1 MLESPPS
8 SPVLLQME
16 QISKSFGATRAL
28 DAVNFNLQRGEV
40 HALIGENG
48 AGKSTLVK
56 ILSGALRPDSGIM
69 RLEGI
74 PFFPLNPLNSRKSG
88 ISMIYQELNLAP
100 DLTVE
105 ENIMLGRE
113 IHRLGF
119 LQKRKTLQEVR
130 RALELIHHSEIP
142 PHLPVKKLS
151 VGVKQIVEIS
161 RALIGE
167 TKILVMDEPTSSLT
181 LEDTKRLFE
190 IIGRLKDQGVSIIY
204 ISHFL
209 EEVQEVADRFTVLR
223 DGKKIHTG
231 PMEDASLDDLVQMMV
246 GQKFVEMFPKVEHT
260 IGDVLLHLNG
270 LKGRKMQA
278 GVDLSLRRGEIL
290 GVAGLIG
297 AGRTETLRAVFG
309 LDHIERGSLTVGGV
323 KSIKG
328 AAWTRIS
335 QGMGLLSEDRQEEG
349 LALSLSVAD
358 NLTLSCFSPY
368 QRFGLLNLKRRKK
381 VVEKNIERIK
391 IKAQDPHQPVFTL
404 SGGNQQKVAFGR
416 LLHQDA
422 EILLLDEPTRGIDV
436 LSKSQIYEWM
446 GKLAVEGKAIVF
458 VSSYFPELIGVCDKI
473 AVFHRGK
480 LVDLRPASEW
490 DTQSLMTAAALGR
503 SP

>member
-1 MLESPPS
+1 MLESPSS
-8 SPVLLQME
+8 SPFLLQME

-28 DAVNFNLQRGEV
+28 DTVNFDLKRGEV

-48 AGKSTLVK
+48 AGKTTLVK
-56 ILSGALRPDSGIM
+56 ILSGALRPDSGII
-69 RLEGI
+69 RLGGN

-113 IHRLGF
+113 IHKLGF
-119 LQKRKTLQEVR
+119 LRKKKTFQEVN
-130 RALELIHHSEIP
+130 RALELIHHSDIP
-142 PHLPVKKLS
+142 PHLPVKRLS

-161 RALIGE
+161 RALVGE
-167 TKILVMDEPTSSLT
+167 AKILIMDEPTSSLT

-190 IIGRLKDQGVSIIY
+190 IIGRLKNQGVSIIY

-209 EEVQEVADRFTVLR
+209 EEVREVADRFTVLR

-231 PMEDASLDDLVQMMV
+231 PMEEASLDDLIQMMV
-246 GQKFVEMFPKVEHT
+246 GQKFVEMFPRVEHS
-260 IGDVLLHLNG
+260 IGDVVLRLNG

-278 GVDLSLRRGEIL
+278 GIDLSLCRGEIL

-309 LDHIERGSLTVGGV
+309 LDPIERGFLTVGGV
-323 KSIKG
+323 KSTKG
-328 AAWTRIS
+328 AVWTRIN
-335 QGMGLLSEDRQEEG
+335 QGMGLLSEDRQQEG
-349 LALSLSVAD
+349 LALSLSIAD
-358 NLTLSCFSPY
+358 NLTLSCFAPY
-368 QRFGLLNLKRRKK
+368 QKFGLLNLKRRKK
-381 VVEKNIERIK
+381 IVEESIERIK
-391 IKAQDPHQPVFTL
+391 IKAQDPQQPVFAL

-416 LLHQDA
+416 LLHQNA

-436 LSKSQIYEWM
+436 LSKAQIYEWM
-446 GKLAVEGKAIVF
+446 GNLAVEGKAIVF
-458 VSSYFPELIGVCDKI
+458 VSSYFPELLGVCDKI

-480 LVDLRPASEW
+480 LVDIRPAAEW
-490 DTQSLMTAAALGR
+490 DTQSLMTAATLGR
-503 SP
+503 SS